1 MHLQTKHGYELFL
14 APKGAIISFH
24 GETTFLPSKEAQEL
38 SVLLK
43 ERSPGESIEKLLEG
57 FFLPEVLPSEETEEL
72 SFLSAFSSEKE
83 DWS

>member
-38 SVLLK
+38 SLLLQ
-43 ERSPGESIEKLLEG
+43 ERSPGESLEKLLEG
-57 FFLPEVLPSEETEEL
+57 FFLPEVEEIEEL
-72 SFLSAFSSEKE
+72 PLLSLAPFEKE